1 MEAFPSGGHL
11 KGLSLEGVIRWSR
24 SAKAFRKACPQLL
37 HLKGFSVA
45 WPPCCCWQ
53 EEVGGKVPLH
63 LVLLHGFPSLWVVWG
78 WRKLKVAEMAFPD
91 ALHRTGFSG
100 KRTLQLFLCWGGAS
114 LSCSLQR
121 QPETE
126 ESVTVGW
133 IRGKNHLHHQSMS
146 NEPKKASTEL

>member
-11 KGLSLEGVIRWSR
+11 KGLSLEWVIRWSR